1 MMLISVAEQAN
12 EEIRLRHR
20 YLDLR
25 RPILTANI
33 KKRSDVAQIVRSV
46 FQLVRFDLFAVVLPI
61 KKIAQFLIERT
72 P

>member
-1 MMLISVAEQAN
+1 MLISVAEQAN

-46 FQLVRFDLFAVVLPI
+46 FHKEGMFRYCVNGGLWYQ
-61 KKIAQFLIERT
+61 
-72 P
+72 